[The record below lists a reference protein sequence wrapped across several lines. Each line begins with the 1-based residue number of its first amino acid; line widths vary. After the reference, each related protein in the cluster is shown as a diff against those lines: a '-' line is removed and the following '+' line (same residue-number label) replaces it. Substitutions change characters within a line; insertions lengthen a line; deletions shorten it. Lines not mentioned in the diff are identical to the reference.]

1 MWYNKNMK
9 KINTA
14 PISGT
19 LELLPEVQAVF
30 DGLKNKI
37 DLTYKLHGY
46 LNIETPL
53 IERCEILFAKAG
65 GETEKQIYKVA
76 KTNESMEDASEA
88 LRFDHTVPLARY
100 IIEHESDLTFP
111 FKVSQV
117 GENFRGERAQRGRY
131 REFYQCDVDVISRGE
146 LPIFYDADVIAT
158 LIDTY
163 RSFKLKTPVLARISN
178 RKILDGIIEGLNLQD
193 KAKDIYSIIDH
204 AEKVSLEKTETNLLE
219 IGLSDDQKNKI
230 LDFTSLSGDEM
241 AIVDGIKTLGISN
254 QKIADG
260 VSELLTVLDLLKKD
274 GYLEIVA
281 DMKIVRGL
289 DYYTGTVFEFILPE
303 YKEVG
308 SVAGGGRYENLTE
321 YFADQK
327 FPGVGGSIGLNRLFF
342 VLNEKGLLEEVKE
355 KPVDYAVIPISENEI
370 TFAME
375 VARKMR
381 DDDSSAMVVVTDKK
395 LGDKMKYASKIAKRA
410 IVVGEAEV
418 ASGKYRVKEFS

>member
-1 MWYNKNMK
+1 MCYNKNMK

-30 DGLKNKI
+30 DKLKEKI
-37 DLTYKLHGY
+37 SSTYKLHGY

-100 IIEHESDLTFP
+100 IVEHESDLIFP

-131 REFYQCDVDVISRGE
+131 REFYQCDVDVISRGD
-146 LPIFYDADVIAT
+146 LPVFYDADVIAT

-178 RKILDGIIEGLNLQD
+178 RKILEGIIEGLNLQD

-204 AEKVSLEKTETNLLE
+204 SEKVSSEKTEANLLE
-219 IGLSDDQKNKI
+219 VGLSDEQKNKI
-230 LDFTSLSGDEM
+230 LSFVNLSGDKDTV
-241 AIVDGIKTLGISN
+241 IDGIKTLGISN
-254 QKIADG
+254 QKIEDG
-260 VSELLTVLDLLKKD
+260 ITELSTVLDLLKKD

-308 SVAGGGRYENLTE
+308 SVAGGGRYENLAE

-342 VLNEKGLLEEVKE
+342 VLNEKGLLDEAKE
-355 KPVDYAVIPISENEI
+355 KPIDYAVIPISESEV

-375 VARKMR
+375 VARKIR
-381 DDDSSAMVVVTDKK
+381 SEGNSATVVATDKK
-395 LGDKMKYASKIAKRA
+395 LGDKMKYASRIAKRA
-410 IVVGEAEV
+410 IVIGEAEV